1 MRTRKLP
8 LLLLT
13 MMAIAVSA
21 QTPLSDSD
29 LSNAYT
35 LKSIKRQVNLC
46 HDPSI
51 VMDNITNPSSPVCY
65 IYGSHLGHGKTTAN
79 ENYQQWTTWG
89 AYEDATTAS
98 NSLFCN
104 TNGYLINY
112 ANAYNSHSVT
122 KVKNYKGE
130 EVNFGPFN
138 AHNWQYPGNTDD
150 YRGTIRGNQ
159 WAADIIYN
167 KTMKKWCMYMSING
181 ANWCSSIVCLTSN
194 SPEGPWMYQGPVVFS
209 GFAGKWDH
217 VGFGKTD
224 DWKKTDLAI
233 ATGCTTLPSK
243 YSPSDSYG
251 NTWPNCIDPCVFY
264 DAEDNL
270 WMSYGSWSGG
280 IFMLRLNKENGLRD
294 YTYRFPNTGSGKA
307 ATSDEYFGKKIAGG
321 YYVSGEASYI
331 EKIGK
336 YYYLFMS
343 YGGLTTTGGYQMR
356 IFRSENPDGPFKD
369 PYGTSAI
376 YTSYVMNYSSTAKDA
391 RGMLLMGGYKWDLMP
406 YAEIAQGHNS
416 AFTDHKGRSF
426 VVYHTRST
434 IGHEGHEVRVHQLF
448 LNQDGW
454 IMAAPYE
461 FSGETITN
469 DEIAS
474 KASITDSEIPGYY
487 QFMRHEYNQ
496 NTASKA
502 YETPVDIELAA
513 DGTIKGGA
521 TGTWERTSGTD
532 FISLTISNVTYKGV
546 LVRQTIDYSDI
557 PALCISACST
567 SSGSLT
573 IGQKTF
579 TYQQN
584 IWCSKADYKAAIKYT
599 LDKTVVPF
607 VDGQT
612 ISTAPKLPTAGYF
625 SARVKWQSS
634 DESIMASDGTLKGK
648 GDVTM
653 TMTIEKDGYSYSK
666 AYHLTVD
673 ATVPVTPTITTYYP
687 ECGARDF
694 SNAFWTEFSDYYTVT
709 KGNGARFRFV
719 NHNSGTGSNWE
730 NWLIV
735 ASTAQRGE
743 PGYSEYFVLRNDNYA
758 WDSNGNSLDNTMKYP
773 FAISSNF
780 SWDTFVTDM
789 NGSTVDMT
797 VTYTNEGNIEIN
809 STIKTSAGRTYPYS
823 FLYRPASSAPYI
835 LLFFTTERSYI
846 TSVETGITS
855 PTITSG
861 HNRQT
866 FNLNGQAVGENF
878 RGFVIQGGKKRYSK
892 GSR

>member
-1 MRTRKLP
+1 
-8 LLLLT
+8 
-13 MMAIAVSA
+13 
-21 QTPLSDSD
+21 
-29 LSNAYT
+29 
-35 LKSIKRQVNLC
+35 
-46 HDPSI
+46 
-51 VMDNITNPSSPVCY
+51 
-65 IYGSHLGHGKTTAN
+65 
-79 ENYQQWTTWG
+79 
-89 AYEDATTAS
+89 
-98 NSLFCN
+98 
-104 TNGYLINY
+104 
-112 ANAYNSHSVT
+112 
-122 KVKNYKGE
+122 
-130 EVNFGPFN
+130 
-138 AHNWQYPGNTDD
+138 
-150 YRGTIRGNQ
+150 
-159 WAADIIYN
+159 
-167 KTMKKWCMYMSING
+167 MYMSING

-521 TGTWERTSGTD
+521 TGTWERTPGTD

-653 TMTIEKDGYSYSK
+653 TMTIEKDGFSYSK

-797 VTYTNEGNIEIN
+797 VKYTNEGNIQIN
-809 STIKTSAGRTYPYS
+809 STIKTSAGRPYPYS

>member
-65 IYGSHLGHGKTTAN
+65 IYGSHLHHGKTTAN

-104 TNGYLINY
+104 TNGNLINY

-138 AHNWQYPGNTDD
+138 AHNWQYTGE
-150 YRGTIRGNQ
+150 TIRGNQ

-209 GFAGKWDH
+209 GFAGKWEH

-513 DGTIKGGA
+513 DGTIKGG
-521 TGTWERTSGTD
+521 
-532 FISLTISNVTYKGV
+532 
-546 LVRQTIDYSDI
+546 
-557 PALCISACST
+557 
-567 SSGSLT
+567 
-573 IGQKTF
+573 
-579 TYQQN
+579 
-584 IWCSKADYKAAIKYT
+584 
-599 LDKTVVPF
+599 
-607 VDGQT
+607 
-612 ISTAPKLPTAGYF
+612 
-625 SARVKWQSS
+625 
-634 DESIMASDGTLKGK
+634 
-648 GDVTM
+648 
-653 TMTIEKDGYSYSK
+653 
-666 AYHLTVD
+666 
-673 ATVPVTPTITTYYP
+673 
-687 ECGARDF
+687 
-694 SNAFWTEFSDYYTVT
+694 
-709 KGNGARFRFV
+709 
-719 NHNSGTGSNWE
+719 
-730 NWLIV
+730 
-735 ASTAQRGE
+735 
-743 PGYSEYFVLRNDNYA
+743 
-758 WDSNGNSLDNTMKYP
+758 
-773 FAISSNF
+773 
-780 SWDTFVTDM
+780 
-789 NGSTVDMT
+789 
-797 VTYTNEGNIEIN
+797 
-809 STIKTSAGRTYPYS
+809 
-823 FLYRPASSAPYI
+823 PYI
-835 LLFFTTERSYI
+835 YEPL
-846 TSVETGITS
+846 
-855 PTITSG
+855 
-861 HNRQT
+861 
-866 FNLNGQAVGENF
+866 
-878 RGFVIQGGKKRYSK
+878 
-892 GSR
+892 

>member
-1 MRTRKLP
+1 M
-8 LLLLT
+8 
-13 MMAIAVSA
+13 
-21 QTPLSDSD
+21 
-29 LSNAYT
+29 
-35 LKSIKRQVNLC
+35 
-46 HDPSI
+46 
-51 VMDNITNPSSPVCY
+51 
-65 IYGSHLGHGKTTAN
+65 
-79 ENYQQWTTWG
+79 
-89 AYEDATTAS
+89 
-98 NSLFCN
+98 
-104 TNGYLINY
+104 
-112 ANAYNSHSVT
+112 
-122 KVKNYKGE
+122 
-130 EVNFGPFN
+130 
-138 AHNWQYPGNTDD
+138 
-150 YRGTIRGNQ
+150 
-159 WAADIIYN
+159 
-167 KTMKKWCMYMSING
+167 
-181 ANWCSSIVCLTSN
+181 
-194 SPEGPWMYQGPVVFS
+194 
-209 GFAGKWDH
+209 
-217 VGFGKTD
+217 
-224 DWKKTDLAI
+224 
-233 ATGCTTLPSK
+233 
-243 YSPSDSYG
+243 
-251 NTWPNCIDPCVFY
+251 
-264 DAEDNL
+264 
-270 WMSYGSWSGG
+270 
-280 IFMLRLNKENGLRD
+280 
-294 YTYRFPNTGSGKA
+294 
-307 ATSDEYFGKKIAGG
+307 
-321 YYVSGEASYI
+321 
-331 EKIGK
+331 
-336 YYYLFMS
+336 
-343 YGGLTTTGGYQMR
+343 
-356 IFRSENPDGPFKD
+356 
-369 PYGTSAI
+369 
-376 YTSYVMNYSSTAKDA
+376 
-391 RGMLLMGGYKWDLMP
+391 
-406 YAEIAQGHNS
+406 
-416 AFTDHKGRSF
+416 
-426 VVYHTRST
+426 
-434 IGHEGHEVRVHQLF
+434 
-448 LNQDGW
+448 
-454 IMAAPYE
+454 
-461 FSGETITN
+461 
-469 DEIAS
+469 
-474 KASITDSEIPGYY
+474 
-487 QFMRHEYNQ
+487 
-496 NTASKA
+496 
-502 YETPVDIELAA
+502 
-513 DGTIKGGA
+513 
-521 TGTWERTSGTD
+521 
-532 FISLTISNVTYKGV
+532 TYKGV

-599 LDKTVVPF
+599 LGKTVIPF

-653 TMTIEKDGYSYSK
+653 TMTIEKDGFSYSK

-797 VTYTNEGNIEIN
+797 VNYTNEGNIQIN